1 MKQRVITG
9 VVGLLIFFVALASF
23 GTFIFNIVISI
34 VSAIIVHELLS
45 AYRYTDNRLITWVCC
60 IFAGLF
66 PVVYYTGYTNCIYM
80 AVVFAGIL
88 VAISLRYHEKIKL
101 EQIGMAFFIALAYP
115 FSMTSILIIRE
126 QFGLV
131 YGIFIT
137 LMIFT
142 CAWGSDTGAYFI
154 GRFFGKRKLAPKLSP
169 NKTVEGVFG
178 GIFSCMAFVAIITT
192 SYFYIVTSIGEIFNF
207 NLVFLAIMTILGSL
221 VGVSGD
227 LFASMIKRQCGIK
240 DFGTIFPGHGGVV
253 DRFDSVLMIAPFILV
268 AVQFIR

>member
-1 MKQRVITG
+1 MKQRIITG
-9 VVGLLIFFVALASF
+9 VVGLLIFFAVLALF
-23 GTFIFNIVISI
+23 GMFLFNIVIGI
-34 VSAIIVHELLS
+34 VSVIIVHELLT
-45 AYRYTDNRLITWVCC
+45 AYHYTENKLLTWVSC

-66 PVVYYTGYTNCIYM
+66 PVIYYTGYINCIY
-80 AVVFAGIL
+80 ATVVFAGIL
-88 VAISLRYHEKIKL
+88 VAISLRHHDTVKL
-101 EQIGMAFFIALAYP
+101 EQIGMVFFLALAYP

-126 QFGLV
+126 QFGIV

-154 GRFFGKRKLAPKLSP
+154 GRFFGKRKLSPKLSP
-169 NKTVEGVFG
+169 NKTVEGVIG
-178 GIFSCMAFVAIITT
+178 GVFSCIMFAAIITT
-192 SYFYIVTSIGEIFNF
+192 SYFYVVTSLGESFSF
-207 NLVFLAIMTILGSL
+207 NLLFLAVITVLGSL
-221 VGVSGD
+221 VGVFGD